1 MNAVI
6 LIDIEARLH
15 NLFKV
20 NFVHIQYQCWI
31 LLTAFIRYYQRYFPH
46 YAPAFRDDICVCYIY
61 RSLCK
66 NRGRQ
71 SEVCVHNQGLLCYL
85 RVIPYAGKHHIA
97 CFLQSLSKYRG
108 IIVFVREE
116 HVEANSSSARLLQLV
131 DSAGVKR
138 AIRPGPAT
146 VFLKAFIIYRNDD
159 DIRGWRSIEKELVGE
174 PPVYSS
180 KGLHEVNEKDKNST
194 NTQRNQNMIALPAL
208 LPGSPLKKS
217 RHLTP

>member
-1 MNAVI
+1 MNAII
-6 LIDIEARLH
+6 LMNIEARLH

-20 NFVHIQYQCWI
+20 DFVHCQYQCRI
-31 LLTAFIRYYQRYFPH
+31 ALPAFVGYYERDFPY
-46 YAPAFRDDICVCYIY
+46 YAPAFRDDICMCYIY

-97 CFLQSLSKYRG
+97 CFLQSLGKYRG

-116 HVEANSSSARLLQLV
+116 HVEANSSSARLLQIIN
-131 DSAGVKR
+131 SAGMKR
-138 AIRPGPAT
+138 AVPPGPAT
-146 VFLKAFIIYRNDD
+146 VFPKAFIIYRNDD
-159 DIRGWRSIEKELVGE
+159 DIRGWLSIEKELVGE

-180 KGLHEVNEKDKNST
+180 KGLNEVNKKDKNST
-194 NTQRNQNMIALPAL
+194 DTQRNQNMIALPAL
-208 LPGSPLKKS
+208 LPGFPDNE
-217 RHLTP
+217 R